1 MKKIAILILL
11 TILLSS
17 FASINESEENLITET
32 MIDYIALWKV
42 KIDNKYNNND
52 FLNEIN
58 MTEQTYELWGDTI
71 MKGIHGGLY
80 IQDSFL
86 IVEGLKFDFLTLK
99 TKLKKTHKRRLEK
112 KIRYKNTGEGTI
124 RFSYP
129 ILSFDG
135 NNAIVYLNSFTSPLA
150 ASIELFLLEKTKGK
164 WLVKD
169 RILKQ
174 IS

>member
-1 MKKIAILILL
+1 MKKTAVLILL

-17 FASINESEENLITET
+17 FTSINESEENLITET
-32 MIDYIALWKV
+32 MIDYVDSWKV
-42 KIDNKYNNND
+42 KIDKKYNNND

-58 MTEQTYELWGDTI
+58 MTEQTNELWGDTI

-86 IVEGLKFDFLTLK
+86 IIEGLKFDFLALK
-99 TKLKKTHKRRLEK
+99 TKLEKTHKRRLEK
-112 KIRYKNTGEGTI
+112 INRHKTTGEGSI

-129 ILSFDG
+129 ILSLDG

-150 ASIELFLLEKTKGK
+150 ASIELFILEKTQGK
-164 WLVKD
+164 WIVKD

>member
-86 IVEGLKFDFLTLK
+86 IVE
-99 TKLKKTHKRRLEK
+99 
-112 KIRYKNTGEGTI
+112 
-124 RFSYP
+124 
-129 ILSFDG
+129 
-135 NNAIVYLNSFTSPLA
+135 
-150 ASIELFLLEKTKGK
+150 
-164 WLVKD
+164 
-169 RILKQ
+169 
-174 IS
+174 